1 MGFFVSGMMGRF
13 GIVPKKVLEHY
24 ILEKITRLIPA
35 LMGKSVTINRI
46 NKGITNNN
54 FKVIVD
60 DEAFFISL
68 PGTDS
73 KLLNIDFTNKYYN
86 NKICGDIGISPKVVH
101 YIKTE
106 ELLVTEYINSIN
118 PVSKS
123 FHGSEKISV
132 LVKMIKTLHDAKPF
146 YRNFNMFTY
155 IYHYMNILKKLFGN
169 LNLDVNNLVDELH
182 SSPVEKKE
190 LKIKLTEILKQAESS
205 AQEQVTRRWEADA
218 KAGWLPANIRPLTLA
233 FLTLIFVSIS
243 FFDGNVGGFKMNP
256 VYVPVYQTLLM
267 VVFSAYFA
275 GRSIEKFKNK

>member
-1 MGFFVSGMMGRF
+1 
-13 GIVPKKVLEHY
+13 
-24 ILEKITRLIPA
+24 
-35 LMGKSVTINRI
+35 
-46 NKGITNNN
+46 
-54 FKVIVD
+54 
-60 DEAFFISL
+60 
-68 PGTDS
+68 
-73 KLLNIDFTNKYYN
+73 
-86 NKICGDIGISPKVVH
+86 
-101 YIKTE
+101 
-106 ELLVTEYINSIN
+106 
-118 PVSKS
+118 
-123 FHGSEKISV
+123 
-132 LVKMIKTLHDAKPF
+132 
-146 YRNFNMFTY
+146 
-155 IYHYMNILKKLFGN
+155 MNILKKLFGN

-190 LKIKLTEILKQAESS
+190 LKIKLKEILKQAESS